1 MLNER
6 DQIPK
11 DKMVLIYCNTVTL
24 SAQGGLAL
32 RVAGWDNMR
41 ILQEGFED
49 WNNKGGLDANT
60 LAAAPSKP

>member
-1 MLNER
+1 
-6 DQIPK
+6 
-11 DKMVLIYCNTVTL
+11 MVLIYCNTVTL

-32 RVAGWDNMR
+32 RVAGWDKVR